1 MSGVEWQAGRGAT
14 IPGVKAT
21 YSRPPLHHVVQGPPR
36 LILVS
41 ADGMGPA
48 FYRRPDDPGTPGLP
62 NLRRLVREGAS
73 ADAVES
79 IYPTTTYPAHAS
91 LVTGVPPR
99 VHGIYSHLASLDPTE
114 QARPWHW
121 FARAIRVPTL
131 WDAAQACGRT
141 VAAISWPVSAGARIA
156 FNIPEI
162 WDPAAP
168 DPHADFATAARYSTP
183 GLFAELVKL
192 LQPRLVSASP
202 DELRAEAALY
212 LWKRHRPDILLVHFV
227 GYDHASHIHG
237 PASPQALAALE
248 KIDQLVGR
256 LREGVAA
263 EEAVTWIV
271 LSDHGFLPVEK
282 EVAPLVV
289 FSEEGLFGRDA
300 DNRPALAKLG
310 AVHAGGSFAVY
321 WLDEPARNDCQAL
334 SRAIERLQR
343 TGGVS
348 EIVDRAKLEELE
360 ADPDAELMLEAAP
373 GFHFSDRFDGP
384 VVQESP
390 KDRGTHGQLP
400 SCPGLEASFIATGR
414 GIRPGKSLGRISL
427 TQIAPTLVRHLG
439 LPQDVL
445 ASKADPLDLA

>member
-1 MSGVEWQAGRGAT
+1 
-14 IPGVKAT
+14 
-21 YSRPPLHHVVQGPPR
+21 
-36 LILVS
+36 
-41 ADGMGPA
+41 MGPA

-62 NLRRLVREGAS
+62 NVRRLVREGAS

-91 LVTGVPPR
+91 LITGVPPR
-99 VHGIYSHLASLDPTE
+99 VHGIYSHLTSLDPTE
-114 QARPWHW
+114 RARPWHW
-121 FARAIRVPTL
+121 FAKAIRVPTL
-131 WDAAQACGRT
+131 WDVARACGRT
-141 VAAISWPVSAGARIA
+141 VAAISWPVSAGARMSW
-156 FNIPEI
+156 NVPEI

-168 DPHADFATAARYSTP
+168 DPHADFATAARHSTP
-183 GLFAELVKL
+183 GLFEELAKV
-192 LQPRLVSASP
+192 LQPRLGRQTRPGGQSHPDSASL
-202 DELRAEAALY
+202 DGLRAEAALY

-227 GYDHASHIHG
+227 EYDHASHLHG

-248 KIDQLVGR
+248 KTDQLIGR

-263 EEAVTWIV
+263 DEAVTWVV

-289 FSEEGLFGRDA
+289 LSEEGLFGRDA

-321 WLDEPARNDCQAL
+321 WLEEPARNDRLAL
-334 SRAIERLQR
+334 KRAIERLQR

-348 EIVDRAKLEELE
+348 DIVDHARLEELE

-373 GFHFSDRFDGP
+373 GFYFSDRFDGP
-384 VVQESP
+384 AVQESP
-390 KDRGTHGQLP
+390 KDRGTHGQRP

-414 GIRPGKSLGRISL
+414 GIRPGMSLGRISL

-439 LPQDVL
+439 LSPDIL